1 MNRAYGPI
9 AQSEDIKPIRG
20 WSTKVIRGMMWKGE
34 MKVIYGSPNT
44 FEVKSHLGEVNP
56 R

>member
-1 MNRAYGPI
+1 MNRAYSSI
-9 AQSEDIKPIRG
+9 AQSEDTKTIRG
-20 WSTKVIRGMMWKGE
+20 WSTKVIRGMMWNGE

-44 FEVKSHLGEVNP
+44 FEVKSHLGKVNP